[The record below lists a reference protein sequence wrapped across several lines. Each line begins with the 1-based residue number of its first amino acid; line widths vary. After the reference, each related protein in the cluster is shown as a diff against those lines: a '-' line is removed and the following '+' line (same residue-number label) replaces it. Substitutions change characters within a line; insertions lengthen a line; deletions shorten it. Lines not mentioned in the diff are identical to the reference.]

1 MWKSG
6 EEQCRGHCWGRL
18 MWDCLVHLRN
28 GEGVE
33 AAVERKT
40 KVEVSQGQTR
50 QCLLGLGRDA
60 GFTLHKVGALG
71 GLGANRLLQASVWV
85 EEVAR
90 QPQRRYLCLFQAL
103 SFGAKI
109 R

>member
-90 QPQRRYLCLFQAL
+90 QPRRGYLCLFQAL

>member
-33 AAVERKT
+33 TAVERKT

-71 GLGANRLLQASVWV
+71 GLGANRLL
-85 EEVAR
+85 
-90 QPQRRYLCLFQAL
+90 
-103 SFGAKI
+103 
-109 R
+109 

>member
-90 QPQRRYLCLFQAL
+90 QPWRRYLCLFQAM

-109 R
+109 Q

>member
-60 GFTLHKVGALG
+60 GFTLHKVGSLG

-90 QPQRRYLCLFQAL
+90 QPRRRYLCLFQAL